1 MRTVSLNDA
10 SQDRTLM
17 SQPKPWKRS
26 SCLLSPSRSR
36 LVVVD
41 VQERLLPSIEH
52 GTQILQS
59 LRFLLDAAR
68 ILNVRTIVTEQYPKG
83 LGPTVAEIAT
93 HAAITSRLE
102 KLRFSAAEVLTDAG
116 ELERT
121 DAADPPQIVLA
132 GIETH
137 ICVQQTA
144 ADLIAQGCCVFLAL
158 DASGSRHAIDAQTA
172 VHRMQTSGVVIT
184 TVESIAF
191 EWCEVAGSDQFKALS
206 RLVKD
211 RVR

>member
-1 MRTVSLNDA
+1 M
-10 SQDRTLM
+10 
-17 SQPKPWKRS
+17 
-26 SCLLSPSRSR
+26 LSPGRSR

-102 KLRFSAAEVLTDAG
+102 KLRFSAAEVLSDAG
-116 ELERT
+116 ELDRT
-121 DAADPPQIVLA
+121 DDADPPQIVLV
-132 GIETH
+132 GIETD

-144 ADLIAQGCCVFLAL
+144 ADLIAQGCDVFLAL

-172 VHRMQTSGVVIT
+172 VHRMRTSGVVIT

-191 EWCEVAGSDQFKALS
+191 EWCEVAGSEQFKALS
-206 RLVKD
+206 QLVKD